1 MATRPDDLIY
11 TVDEIPP
18 LQRLLLL
25 GLQNLVLISI
35 YFVLIV
41 IIFKAQGVLIRS
53 QSMPFAW
60 E

>member
-35 YFVLIV
+35 YFVFIV